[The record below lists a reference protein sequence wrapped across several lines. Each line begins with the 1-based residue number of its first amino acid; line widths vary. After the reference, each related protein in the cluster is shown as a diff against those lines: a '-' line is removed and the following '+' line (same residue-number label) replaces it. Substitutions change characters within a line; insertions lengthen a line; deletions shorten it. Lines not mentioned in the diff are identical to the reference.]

1 MSADIEWPDPPT
13 GVEWLEMATLLS
25 MLIVLVLVVY
35 LGGWDAGVRAN
46 GGYVNPV
53 LESGEQL
60 TPPSWATTGL
70 YASSGLALICAVGE
84 IVIKR
89 YIAGS
94 ADDGA
99 DAQAETD
106 GHQSTEAD

>member
-1 MSADIEWPDPPT
+1 
-13 GVEWLEMATLLS
+13 V
-25 MLIVLVLVVY
+25 
-35 LGGWDAGVRAN
+35 N
-46 GGYVNPV
+46 GG
-53 LESGEQL
+53 GQI

-70 YASSGLALICAVGE
+70 YASSGVSLICAVGE